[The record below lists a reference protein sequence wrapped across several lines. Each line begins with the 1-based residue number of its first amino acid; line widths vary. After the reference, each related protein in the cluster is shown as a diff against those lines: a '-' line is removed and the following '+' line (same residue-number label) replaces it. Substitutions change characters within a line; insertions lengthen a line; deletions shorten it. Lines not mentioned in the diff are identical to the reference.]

1 MQNWKMWYNKTLHPN
16 FSPRC
21 TPINKL
27 ILKLTLQQGIWVSII
42 YHSIEQIP
50 FCSETLSL
58 SLSFSLSPSSSPYL
72 SFFDFLSRYHCTGI
86 LYGINV
92 RCKLGAGVYFIHFKA
107 LDSRP
112 CNGTS
117 NAVYS
122 VLFHLSL
129 CIFMW
134 KGAYIFYS
142 LFWYE

>member
-1 MQNWKMWYNKTLHPN
+1 MNKNCINLN

-58 SLSFSLSPSSSPYL
+58 SLSLSPSSSPYL

-92 RCKLGAGVYFIHFKA
+92 RCKPGAGVYFIHFKA
-107 LDSRP
+107 LDSMPR
-112 CNGTS
+112 NGTS

-122 VLFHLSL
+122 VVFHLSL
-129 CIFMW
+129 RIFMR
-134 KGAYIFYS
+134 KGVYIFHNLSVYK
-142 LFWYE
+142 

>member
-1 MQNWKMWYNKTLHPN
+1 MWYNKNCINLN

-27 ILKLTLQQGIWVSII
+27 ILKLTLQQGLWVSII
-42 YHSIEQIP
+42 CHSIEQIP
-50 FCSETLSL
+50 FSSETLSFSL
-58 SLSFSLSPSSSPYL
+58 SLSPSLSLSLSPSSSPYL

-92 RCKLGAGVYFIHFKA
+92 RCKPGAGVYFIHFKA
-107 LDSRP
+107 LDSMP

-122 VLFHLSL
+122 VVFHLSL
-129 CIFMW
+129 RTFMW
-134 KGAYIFYS
+134 KGV
-142 LFWYE
+142 